1 MPDHL
6 TADEALHRLAQQR
19 QDMGRDALSEL
30 RLQSME
36 SHAREHGHC
45 TERLKDGECG
55 ERVLMVSRR
64 WGTYFYRLVTSVGV
78 YWLDRAEALCYLAD
92 SVGVKA

>member
-1 MPDHL
+1 M

-19 QDMGRDALSEL
+19 QDMGRSALSEV

-55 ERVLMVSRR
+55 ERVLMVSYG
-64 WGTYFYRLVTSVGV
+64 WGMHFYRLVTLVGM

-92 SVGVKA
+92 SVGGKA